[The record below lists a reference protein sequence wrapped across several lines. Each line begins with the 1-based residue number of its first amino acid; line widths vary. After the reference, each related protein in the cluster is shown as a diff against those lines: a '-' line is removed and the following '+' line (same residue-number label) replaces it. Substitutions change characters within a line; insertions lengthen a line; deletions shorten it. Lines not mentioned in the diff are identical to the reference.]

1 MARHFKSNSW
11 APRVSGS
18 SGAVHLG
25 RTDEAS
31 PRTSLVP
38 VPVLMVGFK
47 STGIALTGV
56 KNPLRPPEVVEQA
69 ASPPAEESTVGGE
82 AVASSEPPAAAPD
95 DGSPPA
101 PAKDRR
107 STASSGQGDSID
119 LIIDKLPRHA
129 LVKPIP
135 VTISPLGDRVFIA
148 STPDLDITVTGN
160 SLSDALLL
168 LKSSS
173 NRRTRAS
180 AARRRAGKKSGNSDG
195 CGSISAITEVR

>member
-18 SGAVHLG
+18 SGAVYHG
-25 RTDEAS
+25 RTDEAA

-38 VPVLMVGFK
+38 IPVLVVGFK
-47 STGIALTGV
+47 STGIALTGAR
-56 KNPLRPPEVVEQA
+56 NTIRPPLVVAQA
-69 ASPPAEESTVGGE
+69 GPLPSEESTSSGKLGGRP
-82 AVASSEPPAAAPD
+82 EPPATAPES
-95 DGSPPA
+95 GSEPA
-101 PAKDRR
+101 QTKDRR
-107 STASSGQGDSID
+107 APASGQADSID

-168 LKSSS
+168 LKQQLESTYE
-173 NRRTRAS
+173 NLRGKAS
-180 AARRRAGKKSGNSDG
+180 GREEERQLKRLRDY
-195 CGSISAITEVR
+195 IRDH

>member
-11 APRVSGS
+11 DPRVFDSSGS
-18 SGAVHLG
+18 FHLG
-25 RTDEAS
+25 RTDETL

-38 VPVLMVGFK
+38 IPVLVVGFK
-47 STGIALTGV
+47 STGIALSGV
-56 KNPLRPPEVVEQA
+56 RNPVQPPQLAEQA
-69 ASPPAEESTVGGE
+69 GPPPAEEATTSGELGGK
-82 AVASSEPPAAAPD
+82 SEPPPTASD
-95 DGSPPA
+95 NGSEPA
-101 PAKDRR
+101 QTKDRQAP
-107 STASSGQGDSID
+107 TPGQGDSID

-168 LKSSS
+168 LKQQLESTYE
-173 NRRTRAS
+173 NLRGKAS
-180 AARRRAGKKSGNSDG
+180 GREEERQFKRLRDY
-195 CGSISAITEVR
+195 IRDH

>member
-1 MARHFKSNSW
+1 MARHFKSDSW

-25 RTDEAS
+25 RSDEAS
-31 PRTSLVP
+31 PRTSMVP
-38 VPVLMVGFK
+38 VPVLVVGFK

-56 KNPLRPPEVVEQA
+56 RNAIRPPEVVERA
-69 ASPPAEESTVGGE
+69 PPPPAEEGTAGGE
-82 AVASSEPPAAAPD
+82 AAGRSEPPVAAPD
-95 DGSPPA
+95 DGGQPA
-101 PAKDRR
+101 PPKERR
-107 STASSGQGDSID
+107 ASTSGQGGDSID

-168 LKSSS
+168 LKQQLESTYESLRS
-173 NRRTRAS
+173 KASGREEERQLRRLREYI
-180 AARRRAGKKSGNSDG
+180 RDH
-195 CGSISAITEVR
+195 

>member
-11 APRVSGS
+11 EPLVSRSSGS
-18 SGAVHLG
+18 VHLG
-25 RTDEAS
+25 RTDEAL

-38 VPVLMVGFK
+38 IPVLVVGFK

-56 KNPLRPPEVVEQA
+56 KNPVRPLQLAEQA
-69 ASPPAEESTVGGE
+69 RLPPAEEATTSGELGGR
-82 AVASSEPPAAAPD
+82 SEPPPTAPD
-95 DGSPPA
+95 NGSEPA
-101 PAKDRR
+101 QTKDRQAP
-107 STASSGQGDSID
+107 TSGQGDSID

-168 LKSSS
+168 LKQQLEATYESLRGKASGREEERQL
-173 NRRTRAS
+173 RRLREFI
-180 AARRRAGKKSGNSDG
+180 RDH
-195 CGSISAITEVR
+195 

>member
-11 APRVSGS
+11 EPRVSGS
-18 SGAVHLG
+18 SGSVYLG
-25 RTDEAS
+25 RTDEALS
-31 PRTSLVP
+31 RTSLVP
-38 VPVLMVGFK
+38 IPVLIVGFK

-56 KNPLRPPEVVEQA
+56 KNPVRPPQLVEQA
-69 ASPPAEESTVGGE
+69 APPPTEEATTSGRGGR
-82 AVASSEPPAAAPD
+82 SEPPQ
-95 DGSPPA
+95 
-101 PAKDRR
+101 
-107 STASSGQGDSID
+107 TASDNGSEPAQTRDRQASPSGQGDGID

-168 LKSSS
+168 LKQQLESTYE
-173 NRRTRAS
+173 NLRGKAS
-180 AARRRAGKKSGNSDG
+180 GREEERQLKRLRDY
-195 CGSISAITEVR
+195 IRDQ

>member
-31 PRTSLVP
+31 PKTSLVP

-56 KNPLRPPEVVEQA
+56 KNPIRPPEIVEHPA
-69 ASPPAEESTVGGE
+69 PPPAEETTAGGE
-82 AVASSEPPAAAPD
+82 AAGRSEPPAAAPD
-95 DGSPPA
+95 DGSQSA
-101 PAKDRR
+101 PAKERR
-107 STASSGQGDSID
+107 AQSSSGQGDSID

-168 LKSSS
+168 LKQQLESTYESLRGKAS
-173 NRRTRAS
+173 GREEERQLRRLREYI
-180 AARRRAGKKSGNSDG
+180 RDH
-195 CGSISAITEVR
+195 

>member
-168 LKSSS
+168 LKQQLESTYESLRGKAS
-173 NRRTRAS
+173 GREEERQLRRLREYI
-180 AARRRAGKKSGNSDG
+180 RDH
-195 CGSISAITEVR
+195 

>member
-18 SGAVHLG
+18 AGSVHLG
-25 RTDEAS
+25 RTDEVLV
-31 PRTSLVP
+31 RTSLVP
-38 VPVLMVGFK
+38 VPVLVVGFK
-47 STGIALTGV
+47 STGIALTGASNAV
-56 KNPLRPPEVVEQA
+56 RAPQVVAQP
-69 ASPPAEESTVGGE
+69 SPPPAEEGAPSGE
-82 AVASSEPPAAAPD
+82 PQARSEPPPTAPD
-95 DGSPPA
+95 NGSEPA
-101 PAKDRR
+101 PPKERR
-107 STASSGQGDSID
+107 ASAPGQGDSIE

-168 LKSSS
+168 LKQQLESTYEGL
-173 NRRTRAS
+173 RGRATS
-180 AARRRAGKKSGNSDG
+180 REEERQLKRLREFIRDH
-195 CGSISAITEVR
+195 

>member
-11 APRVSGS
+11 EPRISGS
-18 SGAVHLG
+18 SGSVHLG
-25 RTDEAS
+25 RTDEVL

-38 VPVLMVGFK
+38 IPVLVVGFK
-47 STGIALTGV
+47 STGIAVTGV
-56 KNPLRPPEVVEQA
+56 KNPIRPPHVVEQI
-69 ASPPAEESTVGGE
+69 PPPPTDESTPSGE
-82 AVASSEPPAAAPD
+82 ADRESEPSAETD
-95 DGSPPA
+95 SDSEPA
-101 PAKDRR
+101 PTKDRR
-107 STASSGQGDSID
+107 QSPSGQGDSID

-168 LKSSS
+168 LKQQLESTYESL
-173 NRRTRAS
+173 RGKAS
-180 AARRRAGKKSGNSDG
+180 GREEERQFKRLREYIRDH
-195 CGSISAITEVR
+195 

>member
-1 MARHFKSNSW
+1 
-11 APRVSGS
+11 
-18 SGAVHLG
+18 
-25 RTDEAS
+25 
-31 PRTSLVP
+31 
-38 VPVLMVGFK
+38 MVGFK

-168 LKSSS
+168 LKQQLESTYESLRGKAS
-173 NRRTRAS
+173 GREEERQLRRLREYI
-180 AARRRAGKKSGNSDG
+180 RDH
-195 CGSISAITEVR
+195 